1 MNLDNWLKEV
11 DVHAQKSVQIIVMA
25 NKQDLVESEGDQR
38 EVSEEE
44 IQDFTKRTG
53 LTVFEA
59 SAKSGYGVESS
70 FIALTDALMLDADKK
85 VNSFAAAQ

>member
-44 IQDFTKRTG
+44 I
-53 LTVFEA
+53 
-59 SAKSGYGVESS
+59 
-70 FIALTDALMLDADKK
+70 
-85 VNSFAAAQ
+85 